1 MFRTSLLLTSLVLA
15 SNVLAESD
23 LNSAHTSG
31 TGNESSTHLASSN
44 ANTDEKKRADRRDQ
58 IRAMRDETLA
68 RLFKEKPKLQ
78 DEIASAAGYAVFDSN
93 QTNIVLLVTGKGSGI
108 VFDNESKE
116 ETFMKMA
123 RLGTGPGIGR
133 KKFKQ
138 VLVFKSRG
146 LLEQFVSVGADIS
159 ASADAVVKPSA
170 EFGGVVLN
178 GVASLNPGLKV
189 YQITERGIL
198 LQANWG
204 GIGYLPDKELNNAD

>member
-1 MFRTSLLLTSLVLA
+1 MVRTALLIASLVLA
-15 SNVLAESD
+15 SHVLAESVVTQTP
-23 LNSAHTSG
+23 TSG
-31 TGNESSTHLASSN
+31 TGGESAPHVASSD
-44 ANTDEKKRADRRDQ
+44 AISDDKKRADRRDQ
-58 IRAMRDETLA
+58 VRAMHDETLT
-68 RLFKEKPKLQ
+68 RLFKEKPKLK
-78 DEIASAAGYAVFDSN
+78 DEIANAAGYAVFDSN
-93 QTNIVLLVTGKGSGI
+93 QTNIVLLVTGKGSG
-108 VFDNESKE
+108 VVVDNESKK

-138 VLVFKSRG
+138 VLVFKNRG
-146 LLEQFVSVGADIS
+146 LMEQFVSVGADIS

-204 GIGYLPDKELNNAD
+204 GIGYLPDKELNEAD